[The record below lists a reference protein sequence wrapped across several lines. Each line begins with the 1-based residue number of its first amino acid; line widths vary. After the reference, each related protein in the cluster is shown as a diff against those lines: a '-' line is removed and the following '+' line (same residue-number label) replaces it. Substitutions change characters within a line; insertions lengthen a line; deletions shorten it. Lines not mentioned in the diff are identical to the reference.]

1 MKLEKKTRGKW
12 SFGGKIPKKFDTHI
26 KKSVPFYDEGHQIIL
41 GLSDYFLSKKSL
53 CYDLGCSSASLL
65 IKLSKFTNKEN
76 VKFKGLEI
84 NDDMYK
90 FANKNL
96 KISNVKNIKLFKKD
110 ISNYNLLKSNL
121 IISYYTMQFI
131 HPSLR
136 QKIYDK
142 IYKSLN
148 WGGAFIIF
156 EKIRGNDAR
165 FDNILNSL
173 YWDFKE
179 KNQFTSKEIIQK
191 SQSLRGVL
199 EPFSDKGNLGYLK
212 RSGFSDIQTIFQ
224 YLCFKGYLCIK

>member
-1 MKLEKKTRGKW
+1 MKLKKNTRGKW

-26 KKSVPFYDEGHQIIL
+26 KKSVPFYYEGHQIIL

-53 CYDLGCSSASLL
+53 CYDFGCSSSSLL
-65 IKLSKFTNKEN
+65 IQLSKFTNKEN
-76 VKFKGLEI
+76 IQFIGLEI
-84 NDDMYK
+84 NKDMYN
-90 FANKNL
+90 FAKKNL
-96 KISNVKNIKLFKKD
+96 KISNVKNIKLYNKD
-110 ISNYNLLKSNL
+110 ITNYNLLKSNL

-179 KNQFTSKEIIQK
+179 KNQFTSNEIIQK
-191 SQSLRGVL
+191 SKSLRGVL